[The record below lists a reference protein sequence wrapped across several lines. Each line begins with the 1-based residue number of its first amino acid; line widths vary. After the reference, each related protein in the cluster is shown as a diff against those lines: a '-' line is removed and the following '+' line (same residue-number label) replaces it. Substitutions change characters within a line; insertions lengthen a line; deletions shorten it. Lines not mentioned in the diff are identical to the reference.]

1 MSATTTNVRLITDQE
16 LLDAGV
22 KLRQDGPDLQTPSI
36 GGYYLIDNDAK
47 TCRMADATEFN
58 QTYVDKNIELFRLQ
72 DFSPFEESLDNEN
85 LIATYSSGAV
95 ASIRFGLIDVNASG
109 SPTDIFAKSDGLI
122 YPIDE
127 SGSLVLN
134 KTNTPVLAAT
144 RAKILEQWEQAGED
158 NVKMAELVNHFV
170 TAGIAPVSGLDG
182 IK

>member
-1 MSATTTNVRLITDQE
+1 MSATTVSAHIITDQE

-22 KLRQDGPDLQTPSI
+22 KLREDGPDLQSPTV
-36 GGYYLIDNDAK
+36 GGYYVIDNDAK

-58 QTYVDKNIELFRLQ
+58 QTYVDKNIETFRLQ

-85 LIATYSSGAV
+85 LIATYASGAV
-95 ASIRFGLIDVNASG
+95 ATIRFGLIDVNASG
-109 SPTDIFAKSDGLI
+109 SPTDLYAKSDGLI

-144 RAKILEQWEQAGED
+144 RAKILEEWEQAGED
-158 NVKMAELVNHFV
+158 NVKMAELVEAFV
-170 TAGIAPVSGLDG
+170 KNGIAPVSGLDG